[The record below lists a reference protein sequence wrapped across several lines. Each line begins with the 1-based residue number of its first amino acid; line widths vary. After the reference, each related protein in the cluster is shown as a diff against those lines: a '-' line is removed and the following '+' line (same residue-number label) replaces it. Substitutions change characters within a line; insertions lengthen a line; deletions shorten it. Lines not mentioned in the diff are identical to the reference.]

1 MYDFPQNIKRGKK
14 SNHQWCYYVSVPGAL
29 ATGKQDRSVTP
40 NSKMF
45 ALMRV
50 EAALLNSLECPW
62 HLHGHA

>member
-1 MYDFPQNIKRGKK
+1 MTFPKISKGKTMQP
-14 SNHQWCYYVSVPGAL
+14 SMVLCYHSVPGAL